1 MKNYLF
7 ILFFIL
13 VSVTGLKSQPKTY
26 WSSGGEM
33 IFSFA
38 DIKSGGNSD
47 GSVIRWSPVFNI
59 QGMLNADFN
68 KNLGIFTGLGIRNV
82 GFIYDDFVQSETDR
96 STTSVKKKFRSYNL
110 AVPLGIKLGNLG
122 KVFIFGGYEVELPFH
137 YKEKTFVGGD
147 KTNKITGWFS
157 NRQQKIQHGFIV
169 GVQLPYDM
177 SVKFKYYVSEFFNQD
192 FTDGN
197 GLKPYSG
204 FEAHV
209 FYFSLSSYLFKN
221 MESYKPESKP
231 AVY

>member
-1 MKNYLF
+1 
-7 ILFFIL
+7 
-13 VSVTGLKSQPKTY
+13 
-26 WSSGGEM
+26 M

-82 GFIYDDFVQSETDR
+82 GFIYDDFDQMEAGGS
-96 STTSVKKKFRSYNL
+96 TSVKKKFRSYNL

-157 NRQQKIQHGFIV
+157 NRQQKIKHGFIV

-231 AVY
+231 TVY